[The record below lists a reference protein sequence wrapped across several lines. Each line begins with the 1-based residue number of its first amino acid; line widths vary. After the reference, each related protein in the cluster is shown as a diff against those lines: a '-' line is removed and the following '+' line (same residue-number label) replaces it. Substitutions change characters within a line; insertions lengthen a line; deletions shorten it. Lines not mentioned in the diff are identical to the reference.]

1 VTAIGLARGVRYLA
15 LGTLAIYY
23 GQTALELMRTQGTVI
38 GIWLAGLIG
47 VAAGV
52 WILYTRRRRRLEA
65 RA

>member
-1 VTAIGLARGVRYLA
+1 